1 MACNNLINNL
11 LNELGQKFKIKPL
24 KTGCQI
30 ITPFLDP
37 SQDPIIIQLT
47 EIGDTIEISDQTR
60 TKGYLFLQGLDIKP
74 NTRQSWY
81 FDSIINQYEIDLR
94 NDELLLKSSKA
105 ELYEKILD
113 FIEAIKS
120 IQYLI
125 YTSKARIQSAFI
137 DDVSI
142 WLKDNSISYTQNK
155 EFTSDTGDR
164 IKVDFEI
171 PRYQKDPVYA
181 YALHSESS
189 QYAETLTNKTIVNWI
204 QLQGLNGNFYK
215 LCFLDDEVD
224 DEMSI
229 WKRQLPKL
237 RKFSDK
243 VLFWEEKADILPIF
257 A

>member
-1 MACNNLINNL
+1 MVCDDVVGNL
-11 LNELGQKFKIKPL
+11 LKDLGKKFKIKSG

-30 ITPFLDP
+30 VTPFLDP
-37 SQDPIIIQLT
+37 SQDPITIQLT
-47 EIGDTIEISDQTR
+47 EIGDIIEISDQTR
-60 TKGYLFLQGLDIKP
+60 TKGYLFLQGVDIKP
-74 NTRQSWY
+74 NTKQDWY
-81 FDSIINQYEIDLR
+81 FDSIIHQYEIELK
-94 NDELLLKSSKA
+94 NDELILHSNKA

-125 YTSKARIQSAFI
+125 YTSKARVQSAFI
-137 DDVSI
+137 DDVSV
-142 WLKDNSISYTQNK
+142 WLKDNSISYAQNK
-155 EFTSDTGDR
+155 EFTSDTGER

-171 PRYQKDPVYA
+171 QRHQKDPVFA

-204 QLQGLNGNFYK
+204 QLKGLNGNFYK

-224 DEMSI
+224 DEISV

-243 VLFWEEKADILPIF
+243 VLFWEERPEILPALI
-257 A
+257 